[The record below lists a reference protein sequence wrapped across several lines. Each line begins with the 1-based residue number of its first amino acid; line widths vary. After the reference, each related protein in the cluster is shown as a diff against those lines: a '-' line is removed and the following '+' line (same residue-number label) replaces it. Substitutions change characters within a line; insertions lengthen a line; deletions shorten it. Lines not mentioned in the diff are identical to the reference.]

1 MPPSVSVLA
10 NPQLYMVSD
19 ICDLSVFWLGQKSFI
34 PVHYFLWM
42 AEVGCAKV
50 ASANVE
56 TVFSGAGHLSMKSH
70 CLGPQLLSDYA
81 FLHYNY
87 KYDWLRPTLEEIVD
101 TYTKLYGKESRE
113 SDIESDESSA
123 AEEVEEDG
131 EED

>member
-1 MPPSVSVLA
+1 
-10 NPQLYMVSD
+10 MVSG
-19 ICDLSVFWLGQKSFI
+19 IFDLSVFWSGQKSVI

-42 AEVGCAKV
+42 AEVGCVKV

-56 TVFSGAGHLSMKSH
+56 TVFSGAGRLSMKSH

-113 SDIESDESSA
+113 LDIESDGSSA

>member
-1 MPPSVSVLA
+1 MGNVTVGKKKIPP
-10 NPQLYMVSD
+10 PGPE
-19 ICDLSVFWLGQKSFI
+19 ILS
-34 PVHYFLWM
+34 
-42 AEVGCAKV
+42 
-50 ASANVE
+50 N
-56 TVFSGAGHLSMKSH
+56 
-70 CLGPQLLSDYA
+70 YA

-101 TYTKLYGKESRE
+101 TYTELYGKESRE